1 LAGFR
6 HIAGVMPP
14 HRRRLR
20 LLLEIGSR
28 THAFTA
34 PIRARWTIC
43 VKSALKSISSV
54 DNAMTYA

>member
-20 LLLEIGSR
+20 SLLKIGSR
-28 THAFTA
+28 TQAFTA
-34 PIRARWTIC
+34 PIVARRQF
-43 VKSALKSISSV
+43 A
-54 DNAMTYA
+54 